1 MKHLQLIITTFM
13 LMSCADSAH
22 KQAIVTDLPDEFT
35 SSDIDSINKIQQF
48 WDNPFNNNKLSELL
62 NSSLE
67 NNLDIQQAWLNLKIA
82 SSNFKVLKASNNP
95 KLDLVLKNE
104 IATTNYKD
112 SKTVREETNNLD
124 LALSWQIDIWGKIN
138 KYAEVENFEYKASSL
153 DYIYTKQLIANQI
166 ITNYLTYNYLAK
178 QIELHQQYL
187 DILNAELKYT
197 TKLYQAGEVSL
208 IDLNNAKLNV
218 NNKKVKLTDQN
229 NSLSLIKQNIAI
241 LSNKNVQDL
250 NLEITDFNITNIEE
264 FSTVDIKQ
272 TRHDLKASEFRFLKQ
287 VKNTQAKKL
296 ERLPSLDL
304 TLSYGLTATT
314 ISDLYKASLF
324 NSLAGLTMPI
334 FNSGSIKQNIKK
346 AESEQELALLSYL
359 QNINTALNEITT
371 NYDLLK
377 SNYQALDLG
386 NKAIEL
392 STNSLAINKQLYN
405 AGQANY
411 LSLSQYKK
419 ELIDTKIKQLTLK
432 QNYLQ
437 QVANTYNSLGGY
449 NK

>member
-1 MKHLQLIITTFM
+1 
-13 LMSCADSAH
+13 
-22 KQAIVTDLPDEFT
+22 
-35 SSDIDSINKIQQF
+35 
-48 WDNPFNNNKLSELL
+48 
-62 NSSLE
+62 
-67 NNLDIQQAWLNLKIA
+67 
-82 SSNFKVLKASNNP
+82 
-95 KLDLVLKNE
+95 
-104 IATTNYKD
+104 
-112 SKTVREETNNLD
+112 
-124 LALSWQIDIWGKIN
+124 
-138 KYAEVENFEYKASSL
+138 
-153 DYIYTKQLIANQI
+153 
-166 ITNYLTYNYLAK
+166 
-178 QIELHQQYL
+178 
-187 DILNAELKYT
+187 
-197 TKLYQAGEVSL
+197 
-208 IDLNNAKLNV
+208 
-218 NNKKVKLTDQN
+218 
-229 NSLSLIKQNIAI
+229 
-241 LSNKNVQDL
+241 QDL
-250 NLEITDFNITNIEE
+250 NLETTDFNITNIEE

-304 TLSYGLTATT
+304 TLSYGLTANT

-359 QNINTALNEITT
+359 QNVNTALNEITT